1 MRTGDVLR
9 QLVALISSGLPARQA
24 QQTLQSQ
31 LDSLAPAEA
40 KQFQLIWQLALRVG
54 GPIVLAL
61 TRLAQVF
68 DRAEANSREAALA
81 FAAPQATAR
90 LVMWLPAIALLLGQ
104 LVGLNPIGSIMHSLL
119 AALSVCL
126 GVGLLVAGSWWSKR
140 LLAKANLQHEDPG
153 AFLDCVVIGL
163 HAGLPVDVAAKTAAA
178 SLVEFE
184 LSSTSAESNE
194 ALAGSVELSRSTG
207 AAITELLISSADRL
221 RENLRF
227 ESATLIAKLGVRLMI
242 PLGVTVL
249 PAFVL
254 LSIVPIA
261 IGLLSNQGGT

>member
-1 MRTGDVLR
+1 MRAGDVMR
-9 QLVALISSGLPARQA
+9 QLIALISSGLPARQA
-24 QQTLQSQ
+24 QQTLQTQ
-31 LDSLAPAEA
+31 IDSLAPAEA

-61 TRLAQVF
+61 GRLAQVF
-68 DRAEANSREAALA
+68 DRAESNSREVALA

-90 LVMWLPAIALLLGQ
+90 LVMWLPALALLLGQ
-104 LVGLNPIGSIMHSLL
+104 LVGLNPIGSIMQSLL
-119 AALSVCL
+119 AGLSVCL

-140 LLAKANLQHEDPG
+140 LLAKANLHHEDPG
-153 AFLDCVVIGL
+153 AFLDCIVIGL
-163 HAGLPVDVAAKTAAA
+163 HAGLPIDVAAKNSAD
-178 SLVEFE
+178 SLAEFE
-184 LSSTSAESNE
+184 LSPPGADSESALS
-194 ALAGSVELSRSTG
+194 SSIELSRSTG
-207 AAITELLISSADRL
+207 AAVTELLVSAADRL

-249 PAFVL
+249 PAFLL

>member
-1 MRTGDVLR
+1 MRAGDVMR
-9 QLVALISSGLPARQA
+9 QMMALISSGLPAHQA

-31 LDSLAPAEA
+31 IDALAPAEA

-61 TRLAQVF
+61 SRLAQVF
-68 DRAEANSREAALA
+68 DRAESNAREAALA
-81 FAAPQATAR
+81 YAAPQATAR
-90 LVMWLPAIALLLGQ
+90 LVMWLPAMALVLGQ
-104 LVGLNPIGSIMHSLL
+104 LVGLNPIGSIMRSLL
-119 AALSVCL
+119 AALSVSL
-126 GVGLLVAGSWWSKR
+126 GLGLLVAGSWWSKK
-140 LLAKANLQHEDPG
+140 LLAKANFQQADPG
-153 AFLDCVVIGL
+153 AFLDCIVIGL
-163 HAGLPVDVAAKTAAA
+163 HAGLPIDLAAKTAAN

-184 LSSTSAESNE
+184 LGKPTEESE
-194 ALAGSVELSRSTG
+194 QALAGSIDLSRSTG